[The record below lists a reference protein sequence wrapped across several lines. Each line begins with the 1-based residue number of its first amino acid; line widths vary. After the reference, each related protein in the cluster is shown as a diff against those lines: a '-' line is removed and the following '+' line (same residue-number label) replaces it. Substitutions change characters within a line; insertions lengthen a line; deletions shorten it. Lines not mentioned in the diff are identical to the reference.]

1 MIDDRMGFQEDIR
14 TIFSFFKGQKQTLLF
29 SATMSKKIQNFAG
42 SALVKPVT
50 INVGRAGAANMSVI
64 QQVEYVNQISQYC
77 LANDI
82 IL

>member
-1 MIDDRMGFQEDIR
+1 
-14 TIFSFFKGQKQTLLF
+14 
-29 SATMSKKIQNFAG
+29 MSKKIQNFTR

-82 IL
+82 ILYKLLANTSHIT